1 MTMVHCKTCGSE
13 FLQGAVKYRF
23 CPNCRREY
31 GSKLGAIQREYSHKM
46 RMLCGNDTVDAMKDE
61 RLRRR
66 EPEQQAEDTAE

>member
-1 MTMVHCKTCGSE
+1 MVRCKTCDNE
-13 FLQGAVKYRF
+13 FEQDGHRYRF
-23 CPNCRREY
+23 CPSCRREY
-31 GSKLGAIQREYSHKM
+31 GAKLGAIQREYQHKM